1 MNPNNL
7 INLDSLQKHL
17 DQNIPEEV
25 LLDSSTELTLLPDLT
40 KQPSEIVLSGQFEDI
55 TEIEASFDSH
65 NFDNPVVNLWEE
77 E

>member
-1 MNPNNL
+1 MKDNNL

-17 DQNIPEEV
+17 DENIPEEV

-40 KQPSEIVLSGQFEDI
+40 KPPSEIIRLGQFEDI
-55 TEIEASFDSH
+55 TEVEASFDSH
-65 NFDNPVVNLWEE
+65 NFDNPVVELWEE